1 MRRAICSALA
11 LLLCAGPGRSQ
22 GRPTSAAP
30 PSPLPVARIT
40 LFNSGVS
47 YTERA
52 GQVEGDATVPLTF
65 RTAQINDILKS
76 MVLLDAGGK
85 VQPAVYAAKDPVSH
99 ALRSFA
105 IDVTQNLDLRTVLDR
120 LRGVLIRVDVRGKA
134 VTGRLAGVE
143 LRQNPRDARQPME
156 TAANLLTDRGLVSV
170 AIQTGGQV
178 RILDERLDQE
188 FRDALALL
196 ATGNDEQRRQV
207 TLRFAGQGKR
217 QVRVGYVTEAP
228 LWKMSYRLVLGGKG
242 DAKPYLQ
249 GWAHVEN
256 TSDDDWNGVAL
267 SLVSG
272 RPVSFIQDLYQP
284 LYLPRPV
291 VGPDVVASAYPQ
303 THGGNLLE
311 DKQPGAP
318 AAGAPENGPAGT
330 GGMAGGFG
338 GGMGGRAA
346 GKVAARNRSMADT
359 YDADSSVMVR
369 ARSEAELMR
378 ESVDAQASGQQA
390 GELFKYD
397 IATPLT
403 LPRQQAAMIPVI
415 AGGVDA
421 EKVSIYNADTGP
433 RYPLNAIRIKNN
445 TGLHLKGGP
454 ITVFDEETYA
464 GDAKMEDV
472 PKGDARYISYAVDLS
487 VEGDR
492 RDPGGSSEEVTSF
505 LRRGVL
511 TCTRTETRR
520 TEYTLKSRAEK
531 ARTVIVEQPILPE
544 FTLAE
549 PKEPS
554 ERTSDRYRF
563 TVALEPGKSRT
574 LNVVETRP
582 VSEVVGIL
590 DAPIDQL
597 ALWVS
602 RPSVGPK
609 LKTALEKVIAARAR
623 VRDLQAQA
631 AGKDEEIKGITAD
644 QDRVRQNMQQL
655 DRNSDLYKRY
665 VKQLDEQETRM
676 QTLRTEAAALRKQ
689 AAEADQALR
698 AEIDALSID

>member
-1 MRRAICSALA
+1 MRRAIGSAIA
-11 LLLCAGPGRSQ
+11 LLLCAGPGYSQ
-22 GRPTSAAP
+22 GRPTSPVP

-143 LRQNPRDARQPME
+143 QRQNPRDARQPME
-156 TAANLLTDRGLVSV
+156 TLANLLTDRGLVSV
-170 AIQTGGQV
+170 AVQVGGQV

-256 TSDDDWNGVAL
+256 TSDDDWDGVSL
-267 SLVSG
+267 SLVAG
-272 RPVSFIQDLYQP
+272 RPISFIQDLYQP
-284 LYLPRPV
+284 LYLPRPTV
-291 VGPDVVASAYPQ
+291 APDVVASPLPQ
-303 THGGNLLE
+303 THGSNLQEELKRRPAATPAE
-311 DKQPGAP
+311 PSMNAP
-318 AAGAPENGPAGT
+318 AGPGGS
-330 GGMAGGFG
+330 GGMGGFG
-338 GGMGGRAA
+338 GGETLGRSAGKATASMYRRDMAESLADAAA
-346 GKVAARNRSMADT
+346 GSVEAAA
-359 YDADSSVMVR
+359 A
-369 ARSEAELMR
+369 
-378 ESVDAQASGQQA
+378 GQEA
-390 GELFKYD
+390 GELFRYD
-397 IATPLT
+397 ISSPVT
-403 LPRQQAAMIPVI
+403 LPRQQAAMIPVV
-415 AGGVDA
+415 AGGIEA
-421 EKVSIYNADTGP
+421 TKVSIFNADTGP
-433 RYPLNAIRIKNN
+433 RYPLNAVRITNG

-454 ITVFDEETYA
+454 LTLFDEETYA
-464 GDAKMEDV
+464 GDGKMEDV
-472 PKGDARYISYAVDLS
+472 PKGDTRYISYAVDLTI
-487 VEGDR
+487 EGDR

-563 TVALEPGKSRT
+563 TVTLEPGKSQT
-574 LNVVETRP
+574 LKVVETRP

-597 ALWVS
+597 TLWIS
-602 RPSVGPK
+602 RPSVGLK
-609 LKTALEKVIAARAR
+609 LKAALEKIIAARAH

-689 AAEADQALR
+689 ATEADQALR

>member
-1 MRRAICSALA
+1 MRRAISPALA
-11 LLLCAGPGRSQ
+11 LLLCAGPGLSQ
-22 GRPTSAAP
+22 GRTTPAAP

-47 YTERA
+47 YTERS

-105 IDVTQNLDLRTVLDR
+105 IDVTENLDLRTLLDR
-120 LRGVLIRVDVRGKA
+120 LRGVLIRVDVRGRA

-143 LRQNPRDARQPME
+143 QRQNPRDARQPVE
-156 TAANLLTDRGLVSV
+156 TVANLLTDRGLVSV
-170 AIQTGGQV
+170 AVQTGGQV

-303 THGGNLLE
+303 THGSNLLE
-311 DKQPGAP
+311 DKKPAAP
-318 AAGAPENGPAGT
+318 PVAGAPENGPAGP
-330 GGMAGGFG
+330 GGSGGFG
-338 GGMGGRAA
+338 GGMGGMGGGVALKRSAGRSAA
-346 GKVAARNRSMADT
+346 PMAGRDMVESLSDAAA
-359 YDADSSVMVR
+359 
-369 ARSEAELMR
+369 
-378 ESVDAQASGQQA
+378 ESVEAQASGQQA

-472 PKGDARYISYAVDLS
+472 PKGDTRYISYAVDLS

-531 ARTVIVEQPILPE
+531 PRTVIVEQPILAE

-563 TVALEPGKSRT
+563 TVTLEPGKSQT
-574 LNVVETRP
+574 LKVVETRP

-590 DAPIDQL
+590 DVPIDQL
-597 ALWVS
+597 TIWVS
-602 RPSVGPK
+602 RPSVSPK
-609 LKTALEKVIAARAR
+609 LKAALEKVVASRAR

-631 AGKDEEIKGITAD
+631 AAKDEEIKGITAD

-676 QTLRTEAAALRKQ
+676 QTLRTEAGALRKQ
-689 AAEADQALR
+689 AGEADQALR